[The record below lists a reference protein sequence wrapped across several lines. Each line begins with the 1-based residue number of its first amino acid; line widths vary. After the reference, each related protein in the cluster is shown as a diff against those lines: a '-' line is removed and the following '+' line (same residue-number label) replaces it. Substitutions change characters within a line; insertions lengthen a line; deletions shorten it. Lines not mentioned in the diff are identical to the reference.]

1 MTYSAVGLLAVVIH
15 LVVNYDVFHKGVGS
29 TFHAVS
35 YYRQFLLSVILFH
48 IFDSLWGF
56 FYSRHLFLQLYIST
70 TIYFIAIAGTILFW
84 SIFVVHYLE
93 DKKLFCTVI
102 SYIGRLFF
110 ITQISTVGANLF
122 VPILFFI
129 DETGGVQPRIIQ
141 FVLSSLQI
149 LIFILTTTYSLII
162 SIKAEGSV
170 RRRHLTISLFSIAM
184 ILAITTQM
192 FFPTMPFYSLGYL
205 VGCCVLHTFV
215 VDDERMENLRA
226 LKESFG
232 REAMQI
238 EELGVTRTLA
248 YTDPLTGVKS
258 KRAYLDI
265 RKQMEQKIA
274 DETVKEFA
282 IAVFDVNG
290 LKEVNDNFGH
300 EVGDQHIIGASNLI
314 CTILKHSPVFRI
326 GGDEFVAILEGADF
340 EERRSLISDFNA
352 KIEENARTGKVV
364 VSVGLSTYKHNGGST
379 FASVFKQAD
388 ENMYKRKA
396 ILKELK

>member
-1 MTYSAVGLLAVVIH
+1 MTYSAVGLLAVLIH
-15 LVVNYDVFHKGVGS
+15 FIVNYDVFRKTVGS
-29 TFHAVS
+29 TFHAVG
-35 YYRQFLLSVILFH
+35 YYRQFLLTVILFH
-48 IFDSLWGF
+48 ISDSLWGY
-56 FYSRHLFLQLYIST
+56 FYTRHLSLPLYINT
-70 TIYFIAIAGTILFW
+70 TVYFLVMALTILFW

-93 DKKLFCTVI
+93 DKKFFCTAI
-102 SYIGRLFF
+102 SYVGRLFF
-110 ITQISTVGANLF
+110 IIQISTVGANVF
-122 VPILFFI
+122 VPILFYI
-129 DETGGVQPRIIQ
+129 DDAGGFQPCVFQ
-141 FVLSSLQI
+141 YVLFLLQI
-149 LIFILTTTYSLII
+149 LILLLTASYSLII

-170 RRRHLTISLFSIAM
+170 RRRHLTIALFSLAM
-184 ILAITTQM
+184 ILAISAQL
-192 FFPTMPFYSLGYL
+192 FFPTMPLYSLGYM

-215 VDDERMENLRA
+215 VEDERAENLRA

-248 YTDPLTGVKS
+248 YTDPLTGVKN

-265 RKQMEQKIA
+265 RKQFEQKIA
-274 DETVKEFA
+274 DDTVKEFA
-282 IAVFDVNG
+282 VAVFDVNG
-290 LKEVNDNFGH
+290 LKEVNDHFGH

-326 GGDEFVAILEGADF
+326 GGDEFVAILEGSDF

-352 KIEENARTGKVV
+352 IIEENARTGKVV

-396 ILKELK
+396 ILKEMK